1 MRGNG
6 NEYKQWNLNL
16 RMLPKDLS
24 TINEEVL
31 DFFQDPKPMQ
41 LLIRE
46 MNAEIFQNIVQEYT
60 SQQDLNFF

>member
-46 MNAEIFQNIVQEYT
+46 MNAELFQNIVQEYT